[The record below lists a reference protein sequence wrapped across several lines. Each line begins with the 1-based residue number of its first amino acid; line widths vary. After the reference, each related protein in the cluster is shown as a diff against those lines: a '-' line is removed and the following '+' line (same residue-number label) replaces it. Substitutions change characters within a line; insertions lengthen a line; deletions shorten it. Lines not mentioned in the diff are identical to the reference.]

1 MLLDYSSIH
10 VFILAVHTCL
20 MCLHSYPSHW
30 LISLFTRLPVLVF
43 LTFSSHCPLIPHFL
57 VPLSSY
63 SSLYRPINLLFLTF
77 SSHCPHFLVSLSSYS
92 SLSRPIVL
100 LFQTCSSNYP
110 RILNLL
116 LPLSYYFFYSY
127 STLAHSIVL
136 FILPCSSY
144 CPPNSSLLIP
154 LSSYTSLTHPIVL
167 SFFFSFSSQC
177 PFRPHLLILSVTFIL
192 T

>member
-1 MLLDYSSIH
+1 
-10 VFILAVHTCL
+10 

-30 LISLFTRLPVLVF
+30 PYFLIY
-43 LTFSSHCPLIPHFL
+43 SSPCPRIPHFP
-57 VPLSSY
+57 VP
-63 SSLYRPINLLFLTF
+63 
-77 SSHCPHFLVSLSSYS
+77 LSSYS

-100 LFQTCSSNYP
+100 LFLTFSSHCPLTHFRLFVLLFLTFSSHCPLQTCSSNCS

-167 SFFFSFSSQC
+167 SFFSFSSQC
-177 PFRPHLLILSVTFIL
+177 PFRPHLLILSVTLIH